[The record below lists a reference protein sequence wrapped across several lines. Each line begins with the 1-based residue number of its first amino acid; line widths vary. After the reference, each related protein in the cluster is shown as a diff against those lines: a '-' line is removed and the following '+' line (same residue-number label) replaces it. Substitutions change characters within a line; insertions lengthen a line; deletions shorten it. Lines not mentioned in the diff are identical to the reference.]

1 MELVKSIDKG
11 LESTKDEVIQIAQN
25 AGGSFLEEFDPN
37 QIPKTKPQGREQ
49 EENKE
54 VLFDKMSRYY
64 GYTRDF
70 LENTLTMNQGMDS
83 GRITPTGLILPMAY
97 SNLKTGYDN
106 AANARDVHL
115 NEITGNRFKR
125 NVNTIDPYTQGTFGM
140 NVAFGFADT
149 QKEYTRNI
157 KNHLTQHPD
166 GRERDL
172 EVIKD
177 DREDK
182 PWYLPTYYVSVEK
195 DDGTMTEYSN
205 PMQDISDFAARAA
218 GQTAFDVGFSI
229 TEAGYATAMAV
240 GSATATS
247 FIPYVGPVLAP
258 IVGTATFLTSAYT
271 AGVGYERTREK
282 FVKSYFNL
290 NDEEATSFMDFVQ
303 EIGKLTLKN
312 PALQALPITADAVSG
327 TVSQLLGREEPYKP
341 FDYNYKPVAETVNE
355 RISGLI
361 STGGLALGRAF
372 EKIGNMRSALSVYTG
387 KQIDEMGDLKSGVN
401 VKGGFGLPIFKQIA
415 LYAQPALA
423 QTRPGGKF
431 GYLGVPLNDFVLTTF
446 TPSRIIGRLGALA
459 QQTSLVIPDQLKK
472 QAGDL
477 IKFFRSY
484 KQNRVNGT
492 VDYED
497 FQKPYEQLRDF
508 YIRVS
513 KGMEG
518 SYSELAAD
526 IGAMDNL
533 FGKLRF
539 FDAKIKY
546 DDAFQA
552 IGNAPYDLTDIREHI
567 FKKVGKNVIP
577 VPADKKKL
585 TKRKAVKDTDY
596 KEEGAYA
603 KEGFHLKRMYDELLE
618 LGIGT
623 GKSKR
628 LTEQQI
634 KVAVEKFTKD
644 NAEFLPEE
652 FIAGNVRT
660 PAELLHSYAM
670 ALSNMKSMYF
680 VTGQNKLA
688 NEARELRDIL
698 MNKIVNPLGK
708 KPDELKK
715 IQPLLT
721 EANKFWSE
729 TEKIRGKSD
738 WGASWQDKLRLS
750 LKDGTN
756 PGVLLNDLL
765 GTGTK
770 PMKKGESVIEFS
782 NFKEMTKYF
791 QEKLAKFDI
800 EDDMFDEVGYYSD
813 TYQKLRFQFASHL
826 YKTLAYNIKIK
837 RTDPGDPTFI
847 KKFFDSFDKD
857 QKLLLG
863 IDEKTEKY
871 FIDTAEDFEF
881 MFDKDLMD
889 KLKAARGNQKTLT
902 LMHEIFGAGPGLLD
916 ENFKRLTF
924 GDKAEDFF
932 STLKNQAAEGS
943 SNIEANNLINWT
955 EMPGVT
961 QALQNRTKLRSAI
974 FEYLLDPTSKSGV
987 TSGQIGNNATR
998 DAAEDYINI
1007 EAFEPLLKQIKG
1019 SKTLSGPN
1027 GKGGADSVF
1036 TEEDMELFE
1045 IIRHVGH
1052 ALHGA
1057 GKADAGTALAGAQII
1072 SELFTIDGKKLLNGI
1087 SRLIAQDRVS
1097 KLLTDQRVI
1106 QLLAGSREKKNQKS
1120 YIRGVLFG
1128 KGMLAD
1134 LVTKILKDNTEEEA
1148 QTEDADDSERIEEL
1162 FEQPGSGFSS
1172 LFDQTNQL
1180 MANSRNFRYS
1190 Q

>member
-11 LESTKDEVIQIAQN
+11 LESTKDDVVQIAQN
-25 AGGSFLEEFDPN
+25 AGGSFLETFDPN
-37 QIPKTKPQGREQ
+37 KLPKTKPANKEE

-70 LENTLTMNQGMDS
+70 LENTLTMNQGMES
-83 GRITPTGLILPMAY
+83 GRITPTGLVLPMAY

-106 AANARDVHL
+106 AADARDAHL
-115 NEITGNRFKR
+115 NEITGNKFER

-149 QKEYTRNI
+149 KEEYTRNI
-157 KNHLTQHPD
+157 KNHLTPHPD

-177 DREDK
+177 DRKDK

-195 DDGTMTEYSN
+195 DDGTMTGYSN
-205 PMQDISDFAARAA
+205 PMQDLTDFAARAA
-218 GQTAFDVGFSI
+218 GQVAFDVGFSI
-229 TEAGYATAMAV
+229 TEAAYATAMGV
-240 GSATATS
+240 GAATATS
-247 FIPYVGPVLAP
+247 MIPYVGVLAP
-258 IVGTATFLTSAYT
+258 AVGVATFLTSAYT

-282 FVKSYFNL
+282 FVKGAFNL
-290 NDEEATSFMDFVQ
+290 NDEEATSFMDFVK
-303 EIGKLTLKN
+303 EMGELHMKN
-312 PALQALPITADAVSG
+312 PAFQAVPLTIDAISG
-327 TVSQLLGREEPYKP
+327 VGSQLLGREEPYKP
-341 FDYNYKPVAETVNE
+341 FDYKYKPVAETLNE
-355 RISGLI
+355 KISGFI
-361 STGGLALGRAF
+361 SMGGLALGRAF
-372 EKIGNMRSALSVYTG
+372 EKIGVMRQALSVYAG
-387 KQIDEMGDLKSGVN
+387 KQIDEMGNLKSGVN
-401 VKGGFGLPIFKQIA
+401 VKGGFGLNIYKQIA
-415 LYAQPALA
+415 QYAQPALQ

-459 QQTSLVIPDQLKK
+459 QQTSLVIPNELKK

-477 IKFFRSY
+477 VNFFRAY

-497 FQKPYEQLRDF
+497 FQRPYEQLRDF

-518 SYSELAAD
+518 SYSELATD
-526 IGAMDNL
+526 IGAMDKL

-567 FKKVGKNVIP
+567 FTKVGKKVIP
-577 VPADKKKL
+577 VPADKKKS
-585 TKRKAVKDTDY
+585 TKRRTEKKTEY

-644 NAEFLPEE
+644 NADFLPDE
-652 FIAGNVRT
+652 FIAANVRT

-680 VTGQNKLA
+680 VTGENKLA

-708 KPDELKK
+708 TQDELKK

-721 EANKFWSE
+721 DANKFWSE

-756 PGVLLNDLL
+756 AGVLLNDLL

-881 MFDKDLMD
+881 MFDKDMMD

-902 LMHEIFGAGPGLLD
+902 LMHELFGSGPGLLD

-974 FEYLLDPTSKSGV
+974 FEYLLDPTSQSGV
-987 TSGQIGNNATR
+987 MDGQIGNKATR
-998 DAAEDYINI
+998 DAAESYIDMK
-1007 EAFEPLLKQIKG
+1007 AFEPLLQQIKG
-1019 SKTLSGPN
+1019 SKTLSGLN

-1036 TEEDMELFE
+1036 TEEDMELLE

-1052 ALHGA
+1052 AIHGVD
-1057 GKADAGTALAGAQII
+1057 KADAGTALAGAQII

-1097 KLLTDQRVI
+1097 RLLTDQRVI
-1106 QLLAGSREKKNQKS
+1106 QLLAGTRGNKNQKS

-1148 QTEDADDSERIEEL
+1148 QTEDADDSEEIQEL
-1162 FEQPGSGFSS
+1162 FDQPGSGFSS